1 MKKPENGEEW
11 HDELYDRIE
20 KIDDQIRQR
29 RNFRPWLSNP
39 TLSASH
45 INLRVP
51 SGTTAASTSASGILN
66 RHRWL
71 SSRLSRRDVKDIRRI
86 MKASPS
92 PISQIIGCFALV
104 RCVSRIDLR
113 VAAPHKLLRPYYISR
128 SIGSRERHSL
138 SGQRG

>member
-1 MKKPENGEEW
+1 MVTNGMTNSMTASRKSMTRFVSGGTSVPGCPIP
-11 HDELYDRIE
+11 LSPPVTSIYAC
-20 KIDDQIRQR
+20 RQAPQR
-29 RNFRPWLSNP
+29 LP
-39 TLSASH
+39 
-45 INLRVP
+45 
-51 SGTTAASTSASGILN
+51 TSASGILN

-92 PISQIIGCFALV
+92 PISQIIGCFAPV
-104 RCVSRIDLR
+104 RCVSRIDPR

-128 SIGSRERHSL
+128 SVGSRERHSL

>member
-51 SGTTAASTSASGILN
+51 SGTTAASHF
-66 RHRWL
+66 R
-71 SSRLSRRDVKDIRRI
+71 
-86 MKASPS
+86 
-92 PISQIIGCFALV
+92 
-104 RCVSRIDLR
+104 
-113 VAAPHKLLRPYYISR
+113 
-128 SIGSRERHSL
+128 
-138 SGQRG
+138 